1 MKSYGTAGA
10 LVAARGEVDVP
21 TTALVR
27 PAHWPARIDR
37 NRVVRS
43 PVAAALEARTAE
55 DRAGERAL
63 SAERTAEALAARKA
77 RRRRGAE
84 PAARTPKGTEDVA
97 ALREAVLADVR
108 RRVAA
113 GETDDVIAAALRV
126 SCRRVKDLR
135 AEAGAH
141 RGTPRRPHGSRLLD
155 EIAKGGTVEEIAAR
169 VPCSPSTVVRARARI
184 RKAAADADDAAPVAE
199 PDPVPAVVDDAGTLP
214 EVAAGLARMTPA
226 APLILSGE
234 GERTPR
240 VAELLDERFGG
251 SVDAVRRERG
261 ATSRPYDPTLARAH
275 TAARARTTS

>member
-10 LVAARGEVDVP
+10 LVAARGAVDVP
-21 TTALVR
+21 TTALAR

-43 PVAAALEARTAE
+43 PVAAALEARTAQ
-55 DRAGERAL
+55 DRADERAL

-84 PAARTPKGTEDVA
+84 PTARTPKGTEDLEAV
-97 ALREAVLADVR
+97 REAVLADVR

-155 EIAKGGTVEEIAAR
+155 EIAAGGTVEEIAAR

-184 RKAAADADDAAPVAE
+184 RKAAADADHVIA
-199 PDPVPAVVDDAGTLP
+199 AGTGDEQP
-214 EVAAGLARMTPA
+214 ARVEYD
-226 APLILSGE
+226 PLILTGE

-240 VAELLDERFGG
+240 VAELLDERFA
-251 SVDAVRRERG
+251 SDDVLRRER
-261 ATSRPYDPTLARAH
+261 AARTRPHDPTLARAH
-275 TAARARTTS
+275 AAAVARATGTTS